1 MPTKSQN
8 KTLSKEQR
16 ETIIAE
22 LCKAYNMEI
31 ETVANYIACSTQ
43 LDGMLAQSV
52 KQSLGNDVAA
62 ELGHAQQLAHRIK
75 VLGGRV
81 PGSQALKMNQSS
93 LQPPKN
99 NVDVEAVIQ
108 GVIDAEAGAIEQ
120 YQKLISLT
128 DGVDFV
134 TQDLCI
140 TLKGD
145 EEEHL
150 SEFEGFQREYN
161 AMRKMFHAK

>member
-1 MPTKSQN
+1 MAKNSKS
-8 KTLSKEQR
+8 LSKEQR
-16 ETIIAE
+16 DAIVAE
-22 LCKAYNMEI
+22 LCKSYNMEI

-43 LDGMLAQSV
+43 LDGMLAQTV
-52 KQSLGNDVAA
+52 KASLSTDVAE
-62 ELGHAQQLAHRIK
+62 ELGHAQQLAGRIK

-99 NVDVEAVIQ
+99 NVDVEAVIK
-108 GVIDAEAGAIEQ
+108 GVIEAEGGAIAQ
-120 YQKLISLT
+120 YEKIIELT
-128 DGVDFV
+128 DGVDHV
-134 TQDLCI
+134 TQDMCI

-150 SEFEGFQREYN
+150 SEFQGFQREFE
-161 AMRKMFHAK
+161 AMRKMFSGK